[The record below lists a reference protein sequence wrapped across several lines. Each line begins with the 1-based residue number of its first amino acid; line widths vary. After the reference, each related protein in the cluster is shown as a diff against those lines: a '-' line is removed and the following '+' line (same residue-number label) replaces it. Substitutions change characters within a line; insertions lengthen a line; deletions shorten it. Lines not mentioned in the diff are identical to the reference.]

1 MPLPFLTCPRE
12 PPKAPQVPIF
22 SAKIALPS
30 AVTYCS
36 TRPPSISAKGF
47 HIHQPVH
54 FSAASQAQTMTFLSS
69 KVETYV
75 ARNPSQWLWL
85 L

>member
-30 AVTYCS
+30 AV
-36 TRPPSISAKGF
+36 ISAKGF

-54 FSAASQAQTMTFLSS
+54 FSDASQAQTMTFLSS